1 MANRRKPRLPN
12 GSTSDLVGFGEIL
25 QDEHNVNRG
34 SKRGGEVIR
43 RSLREYGAGR
53 SVLLDK
59 NNRLIAGNKTLGQ
72 AALSK
77 SGIKGV
83 RIIETDGTE
92 LIAVKRIDLDL
103 QKDPKAKGLAVA
115 DNRAAELSLEWDRDV
130 LKSLEIDLSPFWD
143 EKEMD
148 ALLGKTVASESK
160 EVEYQP
166 GFAVMVE
173 GITEAQ
179 QLELLERFGRE
190 GLKCRALTF

>member
-1 MANRRKPRLPN
+1 MARRKTTTGGASGLTPFR
-12 GSTSDLVGFGEIL
+12 EIL
-25 QDEHNVNRG
+25 QDEHNANRG
-34 SKRGGEVIR
+34 TKRGGEVIR
-43 RSLREYGAGR
+43 KSLQEYGAGR

-72 AALSK
+72 AALGK

-103 QKDPKAKGLAVA
+103 ETDSKAKALAVA
-115 DNRAAELSLEWDRDV
+115 DNRAGEISLEWDRDV

-143 EKEMD
+143 EKELKGLLED
-148 ALLGKTVASESK
+148 APESK
-160 EVEYQP
+160 AVDYQP
-166 GFAVMVE
+166 GFALMVE
-173 GITEAQ
+173 EITEAQ
-179 QLELLERFGRE
+179 QLDLLERLGKE